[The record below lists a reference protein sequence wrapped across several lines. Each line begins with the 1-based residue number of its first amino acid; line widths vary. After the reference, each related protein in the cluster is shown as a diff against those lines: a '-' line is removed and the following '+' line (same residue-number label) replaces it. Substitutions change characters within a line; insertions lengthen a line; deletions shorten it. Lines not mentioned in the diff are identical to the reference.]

1 MGFMFM
7 QNNLNLDGVHVHA
20 HRNKKHIR
28 GNDKPFL
35 TEALSKTIMQ
45 RTRFRNNSLEISTD
59 TKQRHMCLS
68 LLGKEKNTYFE
79 NINKKDT
86 KDSRNF

>member
-1 MGFMFM
+1 MFM
-7 QNNLNLDGVHVHA
+7 HTEIKNTYVEMINL
-20 HRNKKHIR
+20 
-28 GNDKPFL
+28 FL

-45 RTRFRNNSLEISTD
+45 QTRFRNNSLEISTD

>member
-1 MGFMFM
+1 M
-7 QNNLNLDGVHVHA
+7 
-20 HRNKKHIR
+20 I
-28 GNDKPFL
+28 
-35 TEALSKTIMQ
+35 EALSKTIMQ

-68 LLGKEKNTYFE
+68 LFGKEKNTYFE

-86 KDSRNF
+86 KGSRNF

>member
-1 MGFMFM
+1 
-7 QNNLNLDGVHVHA
+7 
-20 HRNKKHIR
+20 
-28 GNDKPFL
+28 
-35 TEALSKTIMQ
+35 MQ

-68 LLGKEKNTYFE
+68 LFGKEKNTYFE

-86 KDSRNF
+86 KGSRNF